1 MYLRS
6 ENMVEFAENVWLLI
20 ENSNSAYI
28 ELMEYCTD
36 LSI

>member
-6 ENMVEFAENVWLLI
+6 KNMVEFAENVWLLI

-28 ELMEYCTD
+28 EINGILY
-36 LSI
+36 